1 MKEKQRMGKWKTK
14 EAVKV
19 LDLSSYLDF
28 IESLYCVRNMSSYV

>member
-19 LDLSSYLDF
+19 LDLSSSLDF
-28 IESLYCVRNMSSYV
+28 IEYLYCVRNMSSYV